1 MFRQRPFA
9 FCLFLALE
17 RFESKNCK
25 TFHEGDN
32 LRSGGDQLN
41 LTLAMN
47 WEHLLSARELP

>member
-25 TFHEGDN
+25 TFHEGHN
-32 LRSGGDQLN
+32 LGSGWDQLN
-41 LTLAMN
+41 LCLAMN